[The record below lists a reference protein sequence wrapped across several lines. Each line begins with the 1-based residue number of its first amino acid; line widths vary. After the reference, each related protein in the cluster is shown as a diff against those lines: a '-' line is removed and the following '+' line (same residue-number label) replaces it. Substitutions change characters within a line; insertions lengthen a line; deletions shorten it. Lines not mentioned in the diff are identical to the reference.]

1 MNTTFS
7 TLDSVIF
14 AAYALLILGVGLW
27 VSRSK
32 DGQQKSAEDYFLASK
47 SLPWWAIGAS
57 LIAANIS
64 AEQFIGMSGSG
75 FTLGLAIASYEWM
88 AALTL
93 LVVGK
98 FLLPIFIEKGLYTIP
113 EFVEKRY
120 SPQLKTIL
128 AVFWIGLYVFV
139 NLASVL
145 YLGSL
150 ALETIM
156 GVPMAYGVLG
166 LALFA
171 AAYSLYGGLSA
182 VSWTDVIQV
191 VFLVMGGLVTSYLA
205 LDTVSGGAGMWA
217 GMQALMDAAPER
229 FVMILERGH
238 PQYNNLPGI
247 GVLVGGMWVANLYYW
262 GFNQYIIQRT
272 LAAKSLKEAQ
282 RGILFAA
289 GLKLILPL
297 VVVLPGIAAF
307 VMVNDPAV
315 MSGLGEGATQ
325 NMPSLSEADKAYPW
339 LLQFLP
345 TGLKGLAFAALT
357 AAIVSSLASM
367 LNSTST
373 IFTMDIYRQ
382 HIRPDADDRTT
393 VNVGRLSAA
402 AALALAAL
410 MAPLLGG
417 IDQAFQFI
425 QEYTGVVSPGIL
437 AVFLMG
443 LFWKKATNRGAIWG
457 ALLSIPVAMY
467 FKVAPKGWSESPLF
481 LDLPFLD
488 QMGLTSLITMGIIAL
503 VSARGLSCR
512 ATPSAPRGCTTS
524 GPLPSCSSWWRST
537 PCSGAEI
544 LGSKPTEQV
553 GAVRASAHVDRGL
566 NLQTRMHQAGEL
578 PTRFRGV
585 HAVRL
590 VDQEVEFFQPF
601 VLPGSNALRPRVQAC
616 LVRGVAFVP
625 SEPDQHKR
633 RRDAHVQ
640 GVAPARG
647 VADDGPHAQIFHEPP
662 NRLGLGHLQ
671 TTLDAGTPRPPSVHA
686 AIWPGT
692 FSWPP
697 RDGAQNGAAIG

>member
-1 MNTTFS
+1 MNTSFS
-7 TLDSVIF
+7 PLDYAIF
-14 AAYALLILGVGLW
+14 IGYALLILGVGLW
-27 VSRSK
+27 VSRTK
-32 DGQQKSAEDYFLASK
+32 DGQEKSAEDYFLASK

-98 FLLPIFIEKGLYTIP
+98 YFLPIFIEKGLYTIP

-120 SPQLKTIL
+120 STQLKTIL
-128 AVFWIGLYVFV
+128 AVFWIALYVFV

-156 GVPMAYGVLG
+156 GVPMVYGVMG

-191 VFLVMGGLVTSYLA
+191 VFLVMGGLVTTYLA
-205 LDTVSGGAGMWA
+205 LDAVSGGAGMWA
-217 GMQALMDAAPER
+217 GMQAMMEVAPER
-229 FVMILERGH
+229 FVMILEKGH

-289 GLKLILPL
+289 VLKLILPL
-297 VVVLPGIAAF
+297 VVVLPGIAAY
-307 VMVNDPAV
+307 VMINDPAV
-315 MSGLGEGATQ
+315 MAGLGDGASN
-325 NMPSLSEADKAYPW
+325 NMPSLAEADKAYPW

-345 TGLKGLAFAALT
+345 AGLKGLAFAALT

-373 IFTMDIYRQ
+373 IFTMDIYKQ
-382 HIRPDADDRTT
+382 YIRPDADDRTT
-393 VNVGRLSAA
+393 VNMGRISATVALVIA
-402 AALALAAL
+402 AF

-437 AVFLMG
+437 AVFVMG
-443 LFWKKATNRGAIWG
+443 LFWKKATNKGAIWG
-457 ALLSIPVAMY
+457 ALSSIPVAMY
-467 FKVAPKGWSESPLF
+467 FKVAPKGWSDSALF

-488 QMGLTSLITMGIIAL
+488 QMGWTALLTMAIIAA
-503 VSARGLSCR
+503 VSWREGQGQEDAKAISLSGETFQSDR
-512 ATPSAPRGCTTS
+512 
-524 GPLPSCSSWWRST
+524 LYN
-537 PCSGAEI
+537 
-544 LGSKPTEQV
+544 V
-553 GAVRASAHVDRGL
+553 GA
-566 NLQTRMHQAGEL
+566 
-578 PTRFRGV
+578 F
-585 HAVRL
+585 AVMMVL
-590 VDQEVEFFQPF
+590 V
-601 VLPGSNALRPRVQAC
+601 ALYAM
-616 LVRGVAFVP
+616 FW
-625 SEPDQHKR
+625 S
-633 RRDAHVQ
+633 
-640 GVAPARG
+640 
-647 VADDGPHAQIFHEPP
+647 
-662 NRLGLGHLQ
+662 
-671 TTLDAGTPRPPSVHA
+671 
-686 AIWPGT
+686 
-692 FSWPP
+692 
-697 RDGAQNGAAIG
+697 